1 MAAKKG
7 GLNMGKGLQSLI
19 PSGKETKPTALKEE
33 KAFLKEDA
41 SSANKTQTVNAEPN
55 ENEIIEVRASLIMPN
70 SEQPRKDF
78 DEAAISELAE
88 SIKLFGVLQP
98 LLVQKKG
105 KYYEI
110 IAGERR
116 WRAAKKAGLK
126 KIPVIVREYSN
137 QEVVEISLIENIQ
150 RQNLNPIEEALAFK
164 RLTEEFS
171 LKQADVAKRV
181 SKSRTAVANS
191 MRLLKLDERVQ
202 KMLVDGLLSTGHARA
217 LLSLEDG
224 DMQFEAA
231 TKIAT
236 DALNVRDTEKLIQRM
251 KKPVRIK
258 NTENSEQTEEIYRLI
273 EEQLKNIVGTKVNI
287 KRRNSGKGTIEI
299 EYYSPQELDRIL
311 DLLHTVREEKV

>member
-1 MAAKKG
+1 
-7 GLNMGKGLQSLI
+7 
-19 PSGKETKPTALKEE
+19 
-33 KAFLKEDA
+33 
-41 SSANKTQTVNAEPN
+41 
-55 ENEIIEVRASLIMPN
+55 
-70 SEQPRKDF
+70 
-78 DEAAISELAE
+78 
-88 SIKLFGVLQP
+88 
-98 LLVQKKG
+98 
-105 KYYEI
+105 
-110 IAGERR
+110 
-116 WRAAKKAGLK
+116 
-126 KIPVIVREYSN
+126 
-137 QEVVEISLIENIQ
+137 
-150 RQNLNPIEEALAFK
+150 
-164 RLTEEFS
+164 
-171 LKQADVAKRV
+171 
-181 SKSRTAVANS
+181 
-191 MRLLKLDERVQ
+191 MRLLKLYDRVQ